1 MLTAKSIYQMILFS
15 VGFGEW
21 QLSCLFLEKD
31 LARQFAGSRI
41 TGREIIQILET
52 EGFFIHRSRIGPTL
66 ILLVRQKIIDAL
78 KVKETWSRLSNASA
92 FENLGRSPLED

>member
-41 TGREIIQILET
+41 NGREIIRSLET
-52 EGFFIHRSRIGPTL
+52 EGFFIRKSIIGPTL
-66 ILLVRQKIIDAL
+66 ITLVRQKIIDAL
-78 KVKETWSRLSNASA
+78 KVK
-92 FENLGRSPLED
+92 